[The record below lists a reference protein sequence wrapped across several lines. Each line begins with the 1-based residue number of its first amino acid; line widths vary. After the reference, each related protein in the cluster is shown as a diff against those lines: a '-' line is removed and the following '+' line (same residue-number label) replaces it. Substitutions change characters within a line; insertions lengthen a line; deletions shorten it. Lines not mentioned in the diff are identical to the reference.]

1 MKIAAQA
8 SALSGLGIGFED
20 DAIAEAF
27 ETALEVC
34 DGSGRE
40 VAAKGE
46 TAGLVQ
52 HVEAFEKKR
61 RRNRFDSTRARSR
74 ACKPP
79 NDHGRIPGLQAS
91 PREGPESARKL
102 IELTAH
108 LRHCSDYDRNRN
120 LNRRRPVASNPARRY
135 RRLAYSFPVSTSR
148 CSVLIPSAAAS
159 VRVNSSS
166 FPPRP

>member
-46 TAGLVQ
+46 TAG
-52 HVEAFEKKR
+52 
-61 RRNRFDSTRARSR
+61 
-74 ACKPP
+74 
-79 NDHGRIPGLQAS
+79 
-91 PREGPESARKL
+91 
-102 IELTAH
+102 
-108 LRHCSDYDRNRN
+108 
-120 LNRRRPVASNPARRY
+120 
-135 RRLAYSFPVSTSR
+135 STSR
-148 CSVLIPSAAAS
+148 PSGKRDGETGSTARAPEAAPAS
-159 VRVNSSS
+159 HPTIKGGFRGFKRRHGKDQSLRES
-166 FPPRP
+166 

>member
-52 HVEAFEKKR
+52 QSRPSRKRDGETGSTTHAPEAGPASHPTIMGGFRAFKR
-61 RRNRFDSTRARSR
+61 R
-74 ACKPP
+74 
-79 NDHGRIPGLQAS
+79 HGKDQSL
-91 PREGPESARKL
+91 RES
-102 IELTAH
+102 
-108 LRHCSDYDRNRN
+108 
-120 LNRRRPVASNPARRY
+120 
-135 RRLAYSFPVSTSR
+135 
-148 CSVLIPSAAAS
+148 
-159 VRVNSSS
+159 
-166 FPPRP
+166 